1 MIQVGVTL
9 GVEEE
14 FHILNPETGRLA
26 PGSRQIME
34 EAPVEAAE
42 RASTTQM
49 EFQRSM
55 IETATPIC
63 GSLDELRS
71 ALTASR
77 RALIASAD
85 RLGLWIAA
93 AGTVPDSGIANA
105 PVYPDDRY
113 RRISDEYR
121 QLATE
126 QQVCACQVQVGVPDR
141 DLAIR
146 LIPRVRGWLPTLLA
160 LSAGSPFFQ
169 FNDTG
174 YASYRSIV
182 ISRWPTA
189 GPMPIFAD
197 FADYRQRVD
206 RLIEAGVIGDYGMIY
221 YDVRPSHRYPTLE
234 IRIADACP
242 LLDDVMVISA
252 LARALVVTAAAE
264 EHAGAPPAAV
274 TDELVRGATW
284 RAARYGLRGQLVD
297 AVAGESVSAADLVR
311 RLVRHV
317 GDALDS
323 HGDTDLVIAGVDALQ
338 RRSSSAERQRRVLNQ
353 GCGMAGVVAA
363 VVAETRGGLSLEL

>member
-1 MIQVGVTL
+1 MDQVGMTV

-26 PGSRQIME
+26 PASRQIME

-42 RASTTQM
+42 RVNTAQQ
-49 EFQRSM
+49 EFKRSM

-63 GSLDELRS
+63 ETIDEVRS
-71 ALTASR
+71 ALIASR
-77 RALIASAD
+77 SSLISSAD

-93 AGTVPDSGIANA
+93 AGTVPDSGISNA

-146 LIPRVRGWLPTLLA
+146 LIPRLRGWLPPLLA
-160 LSAGSPFFQ
+160 LTAGSPFFQ
-169 FNDTG
+169 SNDTG

-182 ISRWPTA
+182 VSRWPTA
-189 GPMPIFAD
+189 GPMPVFKD
-197 FADYRQRVD
+197 YADYRLRVD

-242 LLDDVMVISA
+242 SLEDVVLVSA

-264 EHAGAPPAAV
+264 EAAGKAPAAV

-284 RAARYGLRGQLVD
+284 RAARSGLRGQLVD
-297 AVAGESVSAADLVR
+297 PVAGESVSAPDLVR
-311 RLVRHV
+311 RLVKHV
-317 GDALDS
+317 GDALDEM
-323 HGDTDLVIAGVDALQ
+323 GDRDYVVGAVDALL
-338 RRSSSAERQRRVLNQ
+338 RRGSSAQRQRRALGQ
-353 GCGMAGVVAA
+353 GAGMTGVVAA
-363 VVAETRGGLSLEL
+363 VVAETREGLTL